1 MCHRSVL
8 PPRLI
13 MLVQALILAG
23 AMLGSPASY
32 AQQAGKMYRLGWLQ
46 NAPSNT
52 PFYRDFV
59 EALHGLGYVEGDN
72 IEIIVRSAQGRLDR
86 LPALAHELVD
96 LHPDVLF
103 TGGDQ
108 GLRAAKDASDR
119 IPIAVVV
126 CDPLDA
132 LVASIARPGG
142 KATGLTCIS
151 SELAGKRLQLMR
163 ELVPS
168 LSQLAVL
175 YNPGD
180 QNKASELRQ
189 VQAAA
194 GKLDV
199 ALTTFEARSAEDIDR
214 VFTGIDAGRFQ
225 AMIILTDT
233 LMVIQQKRIADLA
246 LRARLPAMFGFRE
259 FADSGGLVTYGA
271 SLQRTYRRAAVYID
285 KILHGADPG
294 SIPIEEP
301 TRFDL
306 VINQKTARLLGL
318 TVPPS
323 LLVQADDVI
332 E

>member
-1 MCHRSVL
+1 MSMPFGLPRFASLGCLVVL
-8 PPRLI
+8 A
-13 MLVQALILAG
+13 VATAT
-23 AMLGSPASY
+23 ASGSN
-32 AQQAGKMYRLGWLQ
+32 AQQATKMPRIGWLQ
-46 NAPSNT
+46 NAPSGT

-59 EALHGLGYVEGDN
+59 DALHGLGYVEGSN
-72 IEIIVRSAQGRLDR
+72 VEIVARSAQGQLDR
-86 LPALAHELVD
+86 LPALARELVA
-96 LHPDVLF
+96 LQPDVLF

-108 GLRAAKDASDR
+108 GLRAAKEATDR

-132 LVASIARPGG
+132 LIASIARPGG

-151 SELAGKRLQLMR
+151 SELAGKRLQLMK

-168 LSQLAVL
+168 LTRLAVL

-180 QNKASELRQ
+180 QNKRSELQ
-189 VQAAA
+189 QMQTAA
-194 GKLDV
+194 GKLNV
-199 ALTTFEARSAEDIDR
+199 TLATFEAGSAEQVDG
-214 VFTGIDAGRFQ
+214 VFATIEGGRFDGL
-225 AMIILTDT
+225 IILTDT
-233 LMVIQQKRIADLA
+233 LMVIQQKHLADLA

-259 FADSGGLVTYGA
+259 FADAGGLVTYGA
-271 SLQRTYRRAAVYID
+271 SLQRIYRRAAVYVD

-294 SIPIEEP
+294 DIPIEEP

-306 VINQKTARLLGL
+306 VINQKTARALDI

-323 LLVQADDVI
+323 LLVQADDVL